1 MHLNA
6 QTVQACNYMLA
17 GVCAVLYTI
26 QHNIQ
31 YAACYSTESREPCSV
46 VRLTVYPSAAS
57 WLFATV
63 SSRKGNKK
71 QNLEPEIHLF
81 SSGTSS
87 TPGTAYWLY
96 RQHYEFF
103 LNSSQ
108 SCVILPSLQQRSDAE
123 DSASESYLF
132 ASLPSR
138 VLKLNPL
145 LEFLKI
151 SKTLLKSLL
160 QLVDIKLL
168 SLMWH

>member
-1 MHLNA
+1 LLSCT
-6 QTVQACNYMLA
+6 QY
-17 GVCAVLYTI
+17 
-26 QHNIQ
+26 NIQ
-31 YAACYSTESREPCSV
+31 YAVCYSTEYKQPCAV
-46 VRLTVYPSAAS
+46 VRLTVCSSATS

-63 SSRKGNKK
+63 SPLKGNKK
-71 QNLEPEIHLF
+71 QNLEPELHLF

-87 TPGTAYWLY
+87 TLGTAYWLY

-103 LNSSQ
+103 FNSSQ
-108 SCVILPSLQQRSDAE
+108 SCVILSSLQQRSDTE
-123 DSASESYLF
+123 DSASESDLF

-151 SKTLLKSLL
+151 SKILLKSLL

-168 SLMWH
+168 SLLWY